1 MHGQPLRSNQV
12 LLLQVDRHKASECLG
27 ALLSGRAQCEH
38 NSLWKARLPTAKRTA
53 TTDATPGLSDA
64 IATADPAAVANSAA
78 TLAAATTAATNLV
91 ATTKAAASTTTTEA
105 TSATN
110 AGGHLGTSFGCA
122 TASCSRVESR
132 GQRQSGCCI

>member
-78 TLAAATTAATNLV
+78 TLVTPYAPSILAALAPSLTDSSASVAAAA
-91 ATTKAAASTTTTEA
+91 
-105 TSATN
+105 
-110 AGGHLGTSFGCA
+110 LGTALGPHLRA
-122 TASCSRVESR
+122 PAAL
-132 GQRQSGCCI
+132 